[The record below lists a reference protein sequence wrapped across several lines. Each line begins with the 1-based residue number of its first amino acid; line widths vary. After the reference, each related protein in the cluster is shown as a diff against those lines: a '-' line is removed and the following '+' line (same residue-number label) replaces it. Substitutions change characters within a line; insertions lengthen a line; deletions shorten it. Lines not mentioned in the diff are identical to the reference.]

1 MEGTP
6 ILYPP
11 LRDTLLTLD
20 LSVLLPLFGRADEV
34 IE

>member
-6 ILYPP
+6 ILYPR
-11 LRDTLLTLD
+11 LRDTLLTLG
-20 LSVLLPLFGRADEV
+20 LSVLLLLFSRADEV